1 MNNIEFTLEKPHVS
15 ASPHQRTEVTTARLM
30 TDVCIAMLPALFW
43 GVYHFGMY
51 SLLVTAATVLACVVS
66 EYAFEYFMGKPITV
80 KDMSAVV
87 TGMILALNMPP
98 YIPLWIPMLGGVF
111 AIIVVKQLYGG
122 LGQNFMNPAL
132 AARCFLL
139 ISFARQMTDFS
150 VESMPWATTVVDGVS
165 GATPLAYIKAGGEV
179 DITSLLV
186 GNIPG
191 TIGEVSVIALLI
203 GAAYLLIR
211 GVITLRIPA
220 SYILTVLVFTAFFGG
235 RGLDP
240 YYLLCE
246 ICAGGLI
253 FGAFFMATDYVTGP
267 LTPNGQIIY
276 GIIIG
281 ILTGLFRLFGGSA
294 EGVSYAIILG
304 NVLCPLIEKYTVPT
318 AFGKG
323 KYQKSKTRSAESK
336 LNNMVVVKTFAITL
350 VSGVLLGGVYVLTKD
365 PIDKANEAA
374 LYSAYEELVPGA
386 DKYVDMS
393 ENEAAAA
400 VVENINAELS
410 ESGVYGD
417 VTVNNVVTAT
427 DGSGNVMGYVVDVTD
442 HEGYGGDIQITVGY
456 MPDGDTGKIKSTGI
470 SFLAIAET
478 AGLGMKAEEPQ
489 FKDQFT
495 GKPAMAE
502 GDAPL
507 ALTVT
512 KSGEAGDTE
521 IDAISGAT
529 ITSNAVTNAVNAANM
544 AVHAAVSSDTSV
556 IFTAASAESTEGG
569 NE

>member
-1 MNNIEFTLEKPHVS
+1 MNNIEFIPEKPHVS
-15 ASPHQRTEVTTARLM
+15 SSPHFRTEVTTRRLM
-30 TDVCIAMLPALFW
+30 TDVCIAMLPALLW
-43 GVYHFGMY
+43 GVYHFGIY
-51 SLLVTAATVLACVVS
+51 SLIVTAATVFACVLS
-66 EYAFEYFMGKPITV
+66 EYAFEYFMGKPITI

-98 YIPLWIPMLGGVF
+98 EIPVWIPMLGGVF

-139 ISFARQMTDFS
+139 ISFAKPMTDFS
-150 VESMPWATTVVDGVS
+150 VEAMPWATKVVDGVS
-165 GATPLAYIKAGGEV
+165 GATPLAYLKAGGEV
-179 DITSLLV
+179 DLVSLLI

-203 GAAYLLIR
+203 GAAYLVFR
-211 GVITLRIPA
+211 KVISLRIPL
-220 SYILTVLVFTAFFGG
+220 SYILTVLVFTALFSG

-267 LTPNGQIIY
+267 LTPDGQIVY
-276 GIIIG
+276 GIVMG

-323 KYQKSKTRSAESK
+323 KYQKNKNKSAESK
-336 LNNMVVVKTFAITL
+336 LNRMVVVKTFVITL
-350 VSGVLLGGVYVLTKD
+350 VSGVLLGGVYVLTKE
-365 PIDKANEAA
+365 PIEAANRAA
-374 LYSAYEELVPGA
+374 LYAAYEELVPGA
-386 DKYVDMS
+386 SEYKDMS
-393 ENEAAAA
+393 ENEALAAA
-400 VVENINAELS
+400 VENTNALLS
-410 ESGVYGD
+410 ADGTYGD
-417 VTVNNVVTAT
+417 VTVNNLVTAT
-427 DGSGNVMGYVVDVTD
+427 DESGNVMGYIVDVTD
-442 HEGYGGDIQITVGY
+442 HEAYDGDIEITVGY
-456 MPDGDTGKIKSTGI
+456 MPDESGELKNTGI
-470 SFLAIAET
+470 SFLTITET
-478 AGLGMKAEEPQ
+478 AGLGMKAQNPE
-489 FKDQFT
+489 FKDQYT
-495 GKPAMAE
+495 GKPVSAD
-502 GDAPL
+502 GNAPL

-512 KSGEAGDTE
+512 KSGNAGETE
-521 IDAISGAT
+521 INAISGAT
-529 ITSNAVTNAVNAANM
+529 VTSKAVTNAVNAANM
-544 AVHAAVSSDTSV
+544 AVNAVQD
-556 IFTAASAESTEGG
+556 AGEGG